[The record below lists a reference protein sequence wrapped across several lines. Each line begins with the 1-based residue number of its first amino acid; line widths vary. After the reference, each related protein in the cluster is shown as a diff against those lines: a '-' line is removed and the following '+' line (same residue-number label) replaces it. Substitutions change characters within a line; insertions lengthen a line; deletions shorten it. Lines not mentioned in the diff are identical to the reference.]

1 MDAPATPFKGLV
13 PFEASDL
20 DALLFFGRER
30 ERDLIVANLLASRLT
45 VLYGPVGVGKT
56 SLLRAGV
63 AHRLR
68 QEIGPDGRPEY
79 GVVVFGSWSD
89 DPWAS
94 LRLAIEAEL
103 GDAADRELFLLIDQL
118 EEYFLYHGN
127 EDGPGTFAG
136 ELPELVTDPDRRISV
151 LLSIREDALA
161 RLDRF
166 KGHIPAL
173 FSNYL
178 SLDHLDREAARAAI
192 LGPVDRYNR
201 LADTVLEVE
210 DALVEAVLDQTAVGR
225 LDFGAAGAGRVAGN
239 HQRQR
244 IEAPYLQL
252 VLRRLWDAERAEGS
266 ETLRLATFEQLGGA
280 EAIVRA
286 HLERALA
293 ELDQRERDLA
303 ASVFRHL
310 VTPSGSKI
318 AHAID
323 DLAEY
328 AEVDAR
334 ELRPVVTK
342 LVEERIL
349 RPVAPAGDGSNG
361 VPHEI
366 YHDVLGDAV
375 LAWRTGHETERRLEE
390 ERALARRKHRRTLAT
405 AGLALVA
412 LAVMTAIAVYA
423 LEQRHDARTQAREA
437 RERTA
442 EANARAL
449 DASALRALDTNP
461 ENSLRLAAR
470 EARAFPSPEAE
481 DTLRSSLLA
490 SRLRKILHVGGHV
503 LDVSY
508 SRDGRRILTVSRDGP
523 ARIYDARSGRLLR
536 AFGAKLRLH
545 GASLSRNGR
554 LVVTAGTGSRAVL
567 WNASTGTMVRQLR
580 HGAQVRT
587 AFFSDDGTLVVTAGG
602 NLVRVWRVANGS
614 LVQTIHVPRR
624 VRAATLREDNR
635 FLVVVASDRFARVYN
650 VPTGRPL
657 YSLDHGAGVTD
668 ALFVRFSKLVTSGR
682 GKEGEAIVW
691 SMTDGTR
698 ITDLYGHEGAID
710 DIALQPQAMLLAT
723 ASTDGTA
730 RVWTLGRNPHLYAQ
744 LSGHLNPVSGVAF
757 SPTGFSIVTRSTDGT
772 ARVWRPTGGL
782 ARAVLAGHEGPVTS
796 AVFSPDGKHVVTGG
810 ADGTVRI
817 WDPRTEPPLSL
828 LRGFGRPIRQV
839 ARSADG
845 KVLLVG
851 TAEGASLVDAATG
864 SVLRKVSSPRHVT
877 AVALAGNDTAAIV
890 SGRRGWIVDAES
902 GRTRVRF
909 RDPAAIT
916 AVALVRGIIA
926 TAGADGV
933 VTLRR
938 TDGSLLRRVRAGSQA
953 STSVRFDRAGR
964 RFATGS
970 EDRTAKIFQVDGR
983 RLHTLRGHANAVT
996 AVSFSPDGRT
1006 LVTAARD
1013 GELRMWNVRTGKR
1026 LSSLRRHFSLVSD
1039 VEYSPDGRWIISAGP
1054 VTAGLWNARLKKF
1067 VFFLRGHRPRLTSAL
1082 FEPDSQRIITAGTDG
1097 TLRTYRCDVCR
1108 HLPAL
1113 LELAE
1118 RRLAAAR

>member
-63 AHRLR
+63 AHRLQ

-79 GVVVFGSWSD
+79 GVVVFGGWSE

-94 LRLAIEAEL
+94 LRVAMDAEL
-103 GDAADRELFLLIDQL
+103 GDAGDKELFLLIDQL
-118 EEYFLYHGN
+118 EEYFLYHGH

-136 ELPELVTDPDRRISV
+136 ELPELVTDRDRGISV
-151 LLSIREDALA
+151 LLAIREDALA

-166 KGHIPAL
+166 KGRIPGL
-173 FSNYL
+173 FANYL

-201 LADTVLEVE
+201 LADAAIEVE

-266 ETLRLATFEQLGGA
+266 ETLRLTTFEQLGGA

-349 RPVAPAGDGSNG
+349 RPIATESDGGNG

-375 LAWRTGHETERRLEE
+375 LAWRTRHETERRLEE
-390 ERALARRKHRRTLAT
+390 ERTLARRKHRRTLAI
-405 AGLALVA
+405 AGIALVA

-423 LEQRHDARTQAREA
+423 LGQRHDAQTRAREA
-437 RERTA
+437 RERAA

-490 SRLRKILHVGGHV
+490 SRLRKVLHVGRYV
-503 LDVSY
+503 LDASY
-508 SRDGRRILTVSRDGP
+508 SRDGRRILAVSRNGP
-523 ARIYDARSGRLLR
+523 ARIYDARSGRLLH

-545 GASLSRNGR
+545 AASISPNGR
-554 LVVTAGTGSRAVL
+554 LVVTAGMGFRAVL
-567 WNASTGTMVRQLR
+567 WNASTGTIVHQLR
-580 HGAQVRT
+580 HGAGVRT

-602 NLVRVWRVANGS
+602 NLVRIWRVANGS
-614 LVQTIHVPRR
+614 LVQTFHIPRR

-650 VPTGRPL
+650 VPTGRKL

-668 ALFVRFSKLVTSGR
+668 ALFVRFSKLVTSGLD
-682 GKEGEAIVW
+682 GEAILW
-691 SMTDGTR
+691 SMADGTP
-698 ITDLYGHEGAID
+698 IAELYGHEGAIED
-710 DIALQPQAMLLAT
+710 VALQPQAMLLAT

-772 ARVWRPTGGL
+772 ARVWRPTGGP

-796 AVFSPDGKHVVTGG
+796 AVFSPDGKRVVTGG
-810 ADGTVRI
+810 ADGTVRV
-817 WDPRTEPPLSL
+817 WDPQTEPPLSL
-828 LRGFGRPIRQV
+828 LHSFRRPIRQV

-851 TAEGASLVDAATG
+851 TAGGTYLVDAAKG
-864 SVLRKVSSPRHVT
+864 SVLRKVSGPRHVT
-877 AVALAGNDTAAIV
+877 AVALAGNDTAVIV
-890 SGRRGWIVDAES
+890 SGRRGWIVDAAS
-902 GRTRVRF
+902 GRTRKRF

-916 AVALVRGIIA
+916 AVAVVRGLIA

-933 VTLRR
+933 ITLRR
-938 TDGSLLRRVRAGSQA
+938 TDGSLLRRVRAGSRA
-953 STSVRFDRAGR
+953 LTSVRFDKAGR

-983 RLHTLRGHANAVT
+983 LLHTLHGHANAVT
-996 AVSFSPDGRT
+996 AVSFSPNGRT

-1013 GELRMWNVRTGKR
+1013 GELRMWNVRTGKT
-1026 LSSLRRHFSLVSD
+1026 LSSLRRHFTLVSD
-1039 VEYSPDGRWIISAGP
+1039 VEYSSDGRWIISAGP
-1054 VTAGLWNARLKKF
+1054 VTAGLWNAKLKKF

-1113 LELAE
+1113 LELAD